1 MKNENVPQLKNKTLS
16 LLPIA
21 QKDLQKCLSLSSQDT
36 SRLIQIMS
44 KEHLIK
50 REKLKIGYLIMK
62 NGVHPIE
69 SPLLNKVGIFSP
81 CTGCHID
88 CAPEVCQSITNW
100 VIA

>member
-21 QKDLQKCLSLSSQDT
+21 QKELQKRLSLSSQDT
-36 SRLIQIMS
+36 SRLIQLMD

-50 REKLKIGYLIMK
+50 REKLKIGYLIMQ

-69 SPLLNKVGIFSP
+69 SPLINKVGIFSP
-81 CTGCHID
+81 CTGCKIE
-88 CAPEVCQSITNW
+88 CRPELCTPITDW
-100 VIA
+100 ILA

>member
-1 MKNENVPQLKNKTLS
+1 MKNEIVPQLKNKTLS

-21 QKDLQKCLSLSSQDT
+21 QKELQHKLSLSSQDT
-36 SRLIQIMS
+36 SRLIQLMS

-62 NGVHPIE
+62 NGVYPID

-81 CTGCHID
+81 CTGCKID
-88 CAPEVCQSITNW
+88 CAPEICSSITDW
-100 VIA
+100 ITA